1 VASRIPSPCRFDG
14 GLLRGVAQQYAP
26 VDAFVFPDEAGSTCR
41 RGGGDECVDT
51 VYW

>member
-1 VASRIPSPCRFDG
+1 VASRTPSQCRFDG

-26 VDAFVFPDEAGSTCR
+26 VDAFVFLEETGPTCR
-41 RGGGDECVDT
+41 RDGDDECVDT